1 MSSRAQKQANRANAR
16 QSTGPKTLN
25 GKGKSSLNALKH
37 GLSSEK
43 SELIFRDE
51 KLYKLL
57 ILNGFSSLE
66 EDRVELAFS
75 RLKMAMAA
83 MADAYLHVDKKDST
97 TLEGLRKCLADVS
110 IGDLITAKARNE
122 YFRLRREI
130 AKELADPLNIGKRV
144 ERAYPT
150 IRYQQSA
157 AAELSKTLK
166 SAKTNPI

>member
-1 MSSRAQKQANRANAR
+1 
-16 QSTGPKTLN
+16 
-25 GKGKSSLNALKH
+25 
-37 GLSSEK
+37 
-43 SELIFRDE
+43 
-51 KLYKLL
+51 
-57 ILNGFSSLE
+57 
-66 EDRVELAFS
+66 
-75 RLKMAMAA
+75 MAMAA
-83 MADAYLHVDKKDST
+83 IADAYLHVDKKDST

-130 AKELADPLNIGKRV
+130 AKVLADPLNIGKRV